1 MQRRPAWH
9 VLAALVALGQHRSN
23 GNANVP
29 FSEVDLAS
37 WVPTYPRA
45 SYARLAIDRL
55 VLREEAERL
64 EEKTVR
70 MSCVRPVLY
79 WRLTETGVATARAAY
94 TADRALNP
102 AAHGALPAVP
112 VDPLAQRLWSLLRIR
127 RALTADEAAAS
138 LTDAG
143 EDIAAARSQFGAILL
158 AWSRRYPSELQ
169 VSKKRID
176 GFKRYVLLDDLG
188 STPPAFRVQ
197 KAKKAT
203 TA

>member
-9 VLAALVALGQHRSN
+9 ILAALVALGQHRSN
-23 GNANVP
+23 GDAHVP
-29 FSEVDLAS
+29 FSEADLAR
-37 WVPTYPRA
+37 WVPAYPRA
-45 SYARLAIDRL
+45 SYARMAIDRL

-70 MSCVRPVLY
+70 MSCARPVLY
-79 WRLTETGVATARAAY
+79 WRLTVTGAATARAAY
-94 TADRALNP
+94 IADRALNP

-127 RALTADEAAAS
+127 HALTADEAAAS

-143 EDIAAARSQFGAILL
+143 EDIAAARTQFGAVLL
-158 AWSRRYPSELQ
+158 AWSRRFPGELQ
-169 VSKKRID
+169 VSKKRVN
-176 GFKRYVLLDDLG
+176 GFKRYVLLVDLG

-197 KAKKAT
+197 KPKKAK